1 MARTVGIGIQ
11 SYCDIIKKDC
21 FYVDKTGFI
30 REWWENEDS
39 VTLITRPRRFGKT
52 LTMSMVEQFF
62 SVEYAGRGDLFEGL
76 SIWRE
81 KEYRALQGTYPVI
94 SLSFANL
101 KEKSYEITR
110 KKICQIL
117 TDLYADHSFLLNSTE
132 LEGSDR
138 EYFRRVTVDMD
149 DADASMAL
157 HNMAKYLSR
166 YYGKKAIIL
175 LDEYDTPMQEA
186 YVNGYWEELISFIRN
201 LFNATFKTN
210 PCFERAFMTGIA
222 RVSKES
228 FFSDLN
234 NLEVITTTSD
244 KYADCFGFTEEEVY
258 AALEEYGLSDYRQQV
273 KDWYD
278 GFSFGERKDIY
289 NPWSIINF
297 LDKRKAGTYWVNTSS
312 NDLLSKL
319 VREGSRN
326 MKSTFEKLIQGES
339 FRTELD
345 EQIVYELIDRN
356 EQAVWS
362 LLLASGCLKVKRYNE
377 YMSQFGEWKQEYELE
392 LTNFE
397 VKTMFRGMIRKWFH
411 DVRSDYNDFIKALL
425 SDDVRM
431 MNTYMNKITLE
442 MFSYFDTGKRA
453 SGAEPERFYHGFV
466 LGLMVD
472 LADRYMITSN
482 RESGFGRYDIMLEP
496 RTGQPCTYDAVII
509 EFKVQAEE
517 EKELSDTVQEAL
529 RQIRERNYNAELT
542 AKGIPEAK
550 IRNYGFAFCGKQVLI
565 GGGKIL

>member
-1 MARTVGIGIQ
+1 MRTVGIGRQDFEKIRVHHN
-11 SYCDIIKKDC
+11 
-21 FYVDKTGFI
+21 FYVDKTDLI
-30 REWWENEDS
+30 RQWWEADDD
-39 VTLITRPRRFGKT
+39 VTLVTRPRRFGKT
-52 LTMSMVEQFF
+52 LNMSMLEKFF
-62 SVEYAGRGDLFEGL
+62 SLEYAGRSELFEGL
-76 SIWRE
+76 SIWQEE
-81 KEYRALQGTYPVI
+81 KYRRLQGTYPV
-94 SLSFANL
+94 LFMSFANV
-101 KEKSYEITR
+101 KETDFASAR
-110 KKICQIL
+110 RKICQLIA
-117 TDLYADHSFLLNSTE
+117 DVYARYSFLLE
-132 LEGSDR
+132 EGGLVGAER
-138 EYFRRVTVDMD
+138 ETFLRKNVNMD
-149 DADASMAL
+149 DVDATLAL
-157 HNMAKYLSR
+157 GQLSHYLSR
-166 YYGKKAIIL
+166 YYGRNVILL

-377 YMSQFGEWKQEYELE
+377 YMSQLGEWKQEYELE